1 MVPSGTILFL
11 KKIYFINFFGRIKVY
26 KIGNLNCGI
35 LYCYKRNGI
44 FLKDRKLV
52 AVSIQNFPDGYFEEG
67 KPYYCCYDKY
77 TMIMSIPVF

>member
-1 MVPSGTILFL
+1 MT
-11 KKIYFINFFGRIKVY
+11 
-26 KIGNLNCGI
+26 CGI

-44 FLKDRKLV
+44 FLKDHKLI